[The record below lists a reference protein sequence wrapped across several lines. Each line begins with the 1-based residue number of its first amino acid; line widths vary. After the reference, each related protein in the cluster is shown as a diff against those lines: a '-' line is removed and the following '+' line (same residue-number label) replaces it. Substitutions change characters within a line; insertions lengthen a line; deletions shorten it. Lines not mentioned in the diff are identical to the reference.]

1 MKAKNIYN
9 LNMNKTL
16 LTIGFFITLIGFV
29 NAMNSAESQIGW
41 FFGIPLFGIYALSI
55 GVWKPFKKE

>member
-1 MKAKNIYN
+1 MH
-9 LNMNKTL
+9 KTL

-41 FFGIPLFGIYALSI
+41 FFGIPLFGIYALTI
-55 GVWKPFKKE
+55 GLWKPFKKE